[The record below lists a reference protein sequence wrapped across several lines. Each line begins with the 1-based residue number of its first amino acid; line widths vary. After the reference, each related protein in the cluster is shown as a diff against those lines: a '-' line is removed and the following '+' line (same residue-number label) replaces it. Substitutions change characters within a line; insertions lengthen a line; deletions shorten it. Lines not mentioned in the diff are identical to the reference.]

1 MRKAISSLIIMSF
14 LLMGCATAP
23 DKVKATYV
31 SPMEY
36 SDYSCKQ
43 IRAEMSRVGRK
54 VHEITGQQQDEA
66 DGDAVALGVGLVL
79 FWPALFFM
87 MGDDQEEELA
97 SLKGQYDALEQAA
110 IQKDCD
116 VADEIAEARRL
127 EAERQ
132 AERKEMERE
141 VGGVND

>member
-1 MRKAISSLIIMSF
+1 MVWM
-14 LLMGCATAP
+14 P
-23 DKVKATYV
+23 
-31 SPMEY
+31 
-36 SDYSCKQ
+36 
-43 IRAEMSRVGRK
+43 
-54 VHEITGQQQDEA
+54 
-66 DGDAVALGVGLVL
+66 LGVCLVL

-127 EAERQ
+127 EEERQ

>member
-1 MRKAISSLIIMSF
+1 
-14 LLMGCATAP
+14 MGVC
-23 DKVKATYV
+23 
-31 SPMEY
+31 
-36 SDYSCKQ
+36 
-43 IRAEMSRVGRK
+43 
-54 VHEITGQQQDEA
+54 
-66 DGDAVALGVGLVL
+66 LVL

-127 EAERQ
+127 EEERQ